1 MTFFTALSS
10 HLQRTLQQS
19 GRERRLQ
26 SGELLIR
33 QGDCDCTLYLLQS
46 GTLQVLT
53 ASGQGASIPVC
64 SGEVVG
70 EMAFLD
76 NRPRTATVVAAGPCT
91 VLALDRQT
99 TFQRLS
105 DHPLVLHELIT
116 GLAALQR
123 SRLQELAALD
133 SREHHDIVEALAE
146 EARHH
151 RAVLHPYLLALSTG
165 QLPDLRSALA
175 DFAQHYYGYSAHF
188 PRYLTALISRLER
201 PDHRAALLENLIEE
215 SGQYEAKELE
225 ELALRGVR
233 PEWIIGIPHPEL
245 FQRFRQA
252 LGVSNIDAADDHM
265 EVVCWRELFLSVL
278 THGSPAEALGALG
291 LGTETIVQS
300 LYSSFVV
307 AIQRL
312 GTLAPQDAVFF
323 PLHTAVDDHHQA
335 TLKAIATHFA
345 ATAQGRADLAKG
357 MHKALAMRDSFWGW
371 LHERA
376 RAMPAVP

>member
-233 PEWIIGIPHPEL
+233 PEWIIGISHPEL

-323 PLHTAVDDHHQA
+323 PCTQPWM
-335 TLKAIATHFA
+335 TIT
-345 ATAQGRADLAKG
+345 RP
-357 MHKALAMRDSFWGW
+357 R
-371 LHERA
+371 
-376 RAMPAVP
+376 